1 MSDHFGTLGIK
12 GLNHLLNWFVA
23 KVKICIPEDSTGS
36 SPPEVFLGKGILKIY
51 SKFTGEHPCQS
62 VISIKLQSSFI
73 EIALRHGY
81 YPINLLHIFRTP
93 FPKNTSAGGM
103 LLQHV
108 IVNESLVLYST
119 RLHFKQYIRTNQA
132 HFCIELCKLTAVDG
146 ITLQFRIYY
155 GKKIFYD
162 VNENVYISTI
172 KWIPV
177 LLMEP
182 FLNDGPALPVRT
194 WSSFMWYNNSMP

>member
-1 MSDHFGTLGIK
+1 MPKCDFNK
-12 GLNHLLNWFVA
+12 VA
-23 KVKICIPEDSTGS
+23 K
-36 SPPEVFLGKGILKIY
+36 
-51 SKFTGEHPCQS
+51 Q
-62 VISIKLQSSFI
+62 
-73 EIALRHGY
+73 LRHGC

-108 IVNESLVLYST
+108 IVNESLVFYST
-119 RLHFKQYIRTNQA
+119 RLHFKQYIRTNQVR
-132 HFCIELCKLTAVDG
+132 FCIELCKLTAADG

-155 GKKIFYD
+155 EKKMFYD
-162 VNENVYISTI
+162 INENVDISTT